1 MGRKTSRLFV
11 VSELEQIQ
19 ALCCR
24 LGASPE
30 QAETMARQLLK
41 RAEQLAVERTIS
53 REKALEQLLRVLVM
67 GRQGEV
73 PAEFKPVVPP
83 VI

>member
-1 MGRKTSRLFV
+1 
-11 VSELEQIQ
+11 
-19 ALCCR
+19 
-24 LGASPE
+24 
-30 QAETMARQLLK
+30 MARQLLK

-53 REKALEQLLRVLVM
+53 REKALENLLRVLVM

-73 PAEFKPVVPP
+73 PPEYKSENPP

>member
-1 MGRKTSRLFV
+1 MSDIIQLQ
-11 VSELEQIQ
+11 EL
-19 ALCCR
+19 CRR

-30 QAETMARQLLK
+30 QAETMARQLMK

-53 REKALEQLLRVLVM
+53 QEKALEHLLRVLVH

-73 PAEFKPVVPP
+73 PPEFKPTVPP